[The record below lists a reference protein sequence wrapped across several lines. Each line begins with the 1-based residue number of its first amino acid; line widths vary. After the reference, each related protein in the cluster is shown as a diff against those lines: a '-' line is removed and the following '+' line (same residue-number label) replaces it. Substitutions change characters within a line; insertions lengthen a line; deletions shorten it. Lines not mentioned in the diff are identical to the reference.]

1 MKTAEAVVNVARSW
15 IGMNEKDGSYRKII
29 DIYNSQKGPFPRK
42 LKMQYNWSWCACTV
56 SAIAIQLGY
65 EDIIPIEISC
75 GEMVKKAQR
84 MGIWVENDGFVP
96 FPGCLVLYDWDDSG
110 KGDNTGWPDHVGIVE
125 TVNEAAGYFV
135 VIEGNYQDSVKRRTM
150 SINGKFIRGF
160 ITPKYDAEVSNPAND
175 KMEVDHGTKSVTEV
189 AREVIA
195 GKWGSGETRKKN
207 LSSAGYNPS
216 AVQAEVNKIL
226 NGSAVISTNKEQHQG
241 QPVEKYVKSTCYA
254 KTIDKA
260 ISGTYKT
267 IADLYLR
274 NDAGTNK
281 KALCQIPANTRVQC
295 YGYYT
300 ELNGVKWLYIS
311 VSIDG
316 VRYTGFSSSKYLQKV

>member
-15 IGMNEKDGSYRKII
+15 IGLNEKDGSYKKII
-29 DIYNSQKGPFPRK
+29 DIYNSQKGQLPRN

-75 GEMVKKAQR
+75 GEMVKKAQK

-96 FPGCLVLYDWDDSG
+96 YPGCPVLYDWDDSG

-125 TVNEAAGYFV
+125 TVNKETGYFV

-150 SINGKFIRGF
+150 SINGRFIRGF
-160 ITPKYDAEVSNPAND
+160 IAPKYDAITKDSVSSPTVSG
-175 KMEVDHGTKSVTEV
+175 KKTVKEIV
-189 AREVIA
+189 REVIA
-195 GKWGSGETRKKN
+195 GLWGSGETRKKR
-207 LSSAGYNPS
+207 LSAEGYDPS
-216 AVQAEVNKIL
+216 VVQAEVNKIL
-226 NGSAVISTNKEQHQG
+226 NGSAVVPTNMDQHQG

-254 KTIDKA
+254 TSNDKML
-260 ISGTYKT
+260 SGTYKT
-267 IADLYLR
+267 TANLYLR

-281 KALCQIPANTRVQC
+281 KALCQIPAGTRVQC

-300 ELNGVKWLYIS
+300 EVNGVKWLYIN
-311 VSIDG
+311 VALDG
-316 VRYTGFSSSKYLQKV
+316 VRYTGFSSSKYLQRV

>member
-15 IGMNEKDGSYRKII
+15 IGLNEKDGSYKKII
-29 DIYNSQKGPFPRK
+29 DIYNSQKGQFPRN

-75 GEMVKKAQR
+75 GEMVKKAQK

-96 FPGCLVLYDWDDSG
+96 YPGCPVLYDWDDSG

-125 TVNEAAGYFV
+125 MVNEAAGYFV
-135 VIEGNYQDSVKRRTM
+135 VIEGNYQNSVKRRTI

-160 ITPKYDAEVSNPAND
+160 IAPKYDAEKDP
-175 KMEVDHGTKSVTEV
+175 VTETLPLKDGV
-189 AREVIA
+189 RSIKEIAREVIA
-195 GKWGSGETRKKN
+195 GKWGAGETRKN
-207 LSSAGYNPS
+207 SLSSAGYDPS
-216 AVQAEVNKIL
+216 VVQAEVNKIL
-226 NGSAVISTNKEQHQG
+226 NGSAVVPTNSNQHQG
-241 QPVEKYVKSTCYA
+241 QPVEKYVKATCYA
-254 KTIDKA
+254 QEYNKTL
-260 ISGTYKT
+260 SGTYKT
-267 IADLYLR
+267 TANLYMR

-281 KALCQIPANTRVQC
+281 KALCQIPAWTRVQC

-300 ELNGVKWLYIS
+300 EVNGVKWLYIN
-311 VSIDG
+311 VVLDG
-316 VRYTGFSSSKYLQKV
+316 VRYTAFSSSKYLQRV